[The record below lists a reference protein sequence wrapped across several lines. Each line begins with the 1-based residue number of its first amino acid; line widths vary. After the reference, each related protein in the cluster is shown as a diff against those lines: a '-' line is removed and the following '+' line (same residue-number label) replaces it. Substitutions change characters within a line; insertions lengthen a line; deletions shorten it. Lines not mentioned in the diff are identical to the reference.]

1 MYNSFLM
8 INDTT
13 IWISNIINFYNIS
26 NIIRLEI
33 LKDEESQDCW
43 NNNLVLP

>member
-26 NIIRLEI
+26 NIIGLEI
-33 LKDEESQDCW
+33 LKDKESQDCW